1 MAVDR
6 NKEIQLVR
14 EYIDAV
20 EREFNALKIRPR
32 LFILYPFDMMGLG
45 LLSKAFGLA
54 RAGFVLL
61 DAGLDDEAY
70 GLMRSLV
77 ECALTLRFL
86 TQDEDVKVFYKRIYD
101 YMRFAIAD
109 KQYWMHW
116 ALQNGAGEPIEAEIR
131 KFAKE
136 WKIEEDPKLVKK
148 HWSGKDGFAWK
159 TNLEPHPLDG
169 DRSTDLTKKS
179 VYAVDYH
186 QTSSYIHCFSTSI
199 DNYLPTEIVPY
210 EIVDLS
216 RSSETLFQKVIFMI
230 LRYVHACIAY
240 TLFGL
245 NMERP
250 QVFNNLVSTAV
261 ATVAPYQRRYTPRS
275 GI

>member
-1 MAVDR
+1 MSVDR
-6 NKEIQLVR
+6 NKEIQIVR
-14 EYIDAV
+14 EYIDAA

-45 LLSKAFGLA
+45 LLSKAFALS
-54 RAGFVLL
+54 RAGFALL
-61 DAGLDDEAY
+61 DAGMEDEAY

-86 TQDEDVKVFYKRIYD
+86 TQDEDVKVFYKRVNA

-116 ALQNGAGEPIEAEIR
+116 ALQNGIGDQMQEEIR
-131 KFAKE
+131 RHAKQ
-136 WKIEEDPKLVKK
+136 WNLQDDPKLVKK
-148 HWSGKDGFAWK
+148 HWSGKGGFAWK

-169 DRSTDLTKKS
+169 DKTTELTKKS

-186 QTSSYIHCFSTSI
+186 QTSSYIHVFSTGI
-199 DNYLPTEIVPY
+199 DNYLPAETVPY
-210 EIVDLS
+210 EVLDRS
-216 RSSETLFQKVIFMI
+216 RSSETLFQKITFMM

-240 TLFGL
+240 ALFGL
-245 NMERP
+245 SMERP
-250 QVFNNLVSTAV
+250 QVFNDLFSAAV
-261 ATVAPYQRRYTPRS
+261 AALAPYERRYKP
-275 GI
+275 

>member
-1 MAVDR
+1 MSVDR
-6 NKEIQLVR
+6 TTEIQIVR
-14 EYIDAV
+14 EYVDAV

-32 LFILYPFDMMGLG
+32 LFVLYPFDMIGLG

-61 DAGLDDEAY
+61 DSGMEDEAY
-70 GLMRSLV
+70 GMMRSLV

-86 TQDEDVKVFYKRIYD
+86 TQDEDVRIFYKRAYD

-116 ALQNGAGEPIEAEIR
+116 ALQNGAGEPIEAEIL
-131 KFAKE
+131 KHAKE
-136 WKIEEDPKLVKK
+136 WKLEDDPKLVKK

-169 DRSTDLTKKS
+169 DKSTDLTKKS

-186 QTSSYIHCFSTSI
+186 QTSNFIHCFSTGI
-199 DNYLPTEIVPY
+199 DNYLPDEFVPF
-210 EIVDLS
+210 EVFDGS
-216 RSSETLFQKVIFMI
+216 RSSEPFFQKVIFMI

-240 TLFGL
+240 TIFGL
-245 NMERP
+245 SMNRP
-250 QVFNNLVSTAV
+250 KVFNDLFSAAV
-261 ATVAPYQRRYTPRS
+261 QSVAPYQRRCKP
-275 GI
+275 